1 MLFTCYLWFEL
12 CFWSMV
18 WKANIGSIKL
28 LKYSN
33 AQLICISFLIFAVAT
48 EALENSVQ
56 AMLVNHLL
64 CIQEIGMPR
73 LLTLLMGIQ
82 QGVDLN
88 STIS

>member
-1 MLFTCYLWFEL
+1 
-12 CFWSMV
+12 MV
-18 WKANIGSIKL
+18 WKANIDSIKFL
-28 LKYSN
+28 IYSN
-33 AQLICISFLIFAVAT
+33 AQLICISFLIFVVAGK
-48 EALENSVQ
+48 ALENFVQ
-56 AMLVNHLL
+56 TMLINHLL